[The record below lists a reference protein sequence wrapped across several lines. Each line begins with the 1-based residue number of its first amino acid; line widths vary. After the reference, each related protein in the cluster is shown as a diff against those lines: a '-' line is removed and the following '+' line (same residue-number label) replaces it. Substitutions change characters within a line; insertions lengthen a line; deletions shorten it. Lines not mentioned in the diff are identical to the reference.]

1 MELDF
6 NVLWKVAAV
15 VFAAGGLWNELRAIR
30 KDLSRLESKQDK
42 YNHLQERVAKL
53 EDSCAN
59 AHKRI
64 SEMHYRRRDDGT
76 PRNGLANAS
85 ISCALART

>member
-42 YNHLQERVAKL
+42 YNQLQERVAKL

-64 SEMHYRRRDDGT
+64 SEMHYHRRDD
-76 PRNGLANAS
+76 
-85 ISCALART
+85 

>member
-59 AHKRI
+59 AHNRI
-64 SEMHYRRRDDGT
+64 SEIQYRRRE
-76 PRNGLANAS
+76 N
-85 ISCALART
+85 

>member
-64 SEMHYRRRDDGT
+64 TEMHYRRRDD
-76 PRNGLANAS
+76 
-85 ISCALART
+85 